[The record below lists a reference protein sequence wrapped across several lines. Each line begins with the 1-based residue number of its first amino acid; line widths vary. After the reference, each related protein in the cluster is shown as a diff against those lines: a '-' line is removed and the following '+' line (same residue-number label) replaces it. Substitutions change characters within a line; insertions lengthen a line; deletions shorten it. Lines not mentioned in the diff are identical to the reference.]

1 MVIIQLR
8 EYKWSVIESGIRKF
22 EKFFNLK
29 TNGKLDNET
38 PKEMLTPRC
47 GNKDEKDEK
56 NDLRLLEEDNQ
67 FYKCKFKK
75 RKNITHLIRNYQLNR
90 QRSQNDPVINIISIY
105 YDVDIAMTPLIL
117 RRTRCINES
126 DQLMDQMIY
135 NLI

>member
-1 MVIIQLR
+1 M
-8 EYKWSVIESGIRKF
+8 
-22 EKFFNLK
+22 
-29 TNGKLDNET
+29 DNET